1 MLRTASSVI
10 LAAVLIG
17 HAGISAAEKIHP
29 LGIAVKNEEAS
40 IAVDINARGQ
50 VAGIIQNVEQG
61 TQRAILYD
69 RQLIELGTLG
79 GEESYTKGIN
89 ASGTIV
95 GTAQNQRRQWRA
107 FIYSK
112 AGGMRD
118 LGTLGGNS
126 SYGAAINTAGQ
137 VVGFADTS
145 DNYFHAF
152 VSNGEGELTDLG
164 TLGGNISY
172 ASSINN
178 HGEIAGTAALSDGY
192 RRAFLYRP
200 GSGMINLGT
209 LPGGRASSASAIN
222 DEGIV
227 VGAASTASG
236 RWHAFMYDGTEM
248 VDLGNMIGYG
258 DSYATGVN
266 GAGHVVGTILIGDE
280 RRSFVYRDGK
290 MTVHPGGHGLY
301 LVNAI
306 NNQELVIGAQYQGRK
321 FEASTMRSNAIATV
335 VRSPQEFMTMICIVL
350 LAAGAAV
357 IYHRRYRGIQLG
369 GRNMLAL

>member
-1 MLRTASSVI
+1 MLRTTSSIV
-10 LAAVLIG
+10 LAVFLFG
-17 HAGISAAEKIHP
+17 TSGICAAEKIHP
-29 LGIAVKNEEAS
+29 LGIAVNKDEAS

-50 VAGIIQNVEQG
+50 VAGIIQNVEEG

-69 RQLIELGTLG
+69 RRVIELGTLG
-79 GEESYTKGIN
+79 GAESYTKGIN
-89 ASGTIV
+89 ADGLVV
-95 GTAQNQRRQWRA
+95 GTAQNSRRQWRA
-107 FIYSK
+107 FLYSK
-112 AGGMRD
+112 ERGMRD

-152 VSNGEGELTDLG
+152 VASTDGTLTDLG

-178 HGEIAGTAALSDGY
+178 HGEIVGTAALSDGN

-200 GSGMINLGT
+200 GSGMINLGI

-236 RWHAFMYDGTEM
+236 RWHAFMHDGTSM
-248 VDLGNMIGYG
+248 IDLGDMIGYG
-258 DSYATGVN
+258 DSFATAIN
-266 GAGHVVGTILIGDE
+266 AAGHVVGTILIGDE

-306 NNQELVIGAQYQGRK
+306 NNQELVIGAQYQGKK
-321 FEASTMRSNAIATV
+321 FEASTMRSNAVATV
-335 VRSPQEFMTMICIVL
+335 VRSPQEFMTLIVIVL
-350 LAAGAAV
+350 LAATGLM
-357 IYHRRYRGIQLG
+357 IYHRRYRGIQLRG
-369 GRNMLAL
+369 PRMLAF